1 MKYQIM
7 DGTVSLGG
15 KTVLSHIDFEIQG
28 TERIAL
34 VGKNGAGKTTL
45 LRLLAGEIELD
56 RDDKRRGPGVSV
68 SRFFRVGMLRQQ
80 ALAGE
85 ERTARQVL
93 MDACPEAGAFD
104 PERYAFE
111 REAGLLFRR
120 LGFSEAD
127 MEKPV
132 PAFSGGEQTKLA
144 LIRLLLEGPDLL
156 LLDEPTNHL
165 DLGAVQWLERYLRDY
180 AGAVVLVSHDRF
192 FLDRTAQLVYELE
205 GGRLTRYHGNYTEY
219 REEKKKRAAIQAKAY
234 ERQQEEIRRQ
244 ERLIER
250 FKHKPSKAA
259 FARSRRKM
267 LERMERVEKPEE
279 DHTCMAVG
287 PIEPEVLGGKWVLQ
301 AEHLKIGYRT
311 PLLELSLRIRRGQ
324 KIGILGDNG
333 AGKTTF
339 LKTAA
344 GFLAPLEGRCVL
356 GGHITIGYFDQ
367 LSAGIQSELTAA
379 EHFSA
384 LFPGLTQKEVRT
396 ILGRY
401 LFGGRE
407 AAKRVNDLSGGERAR
422 LVLAELLTSRP
433 NFLILD
439 EPTNHMDIQAK
450 EVLEEAFSAYTG
462 TILFV
467 SHDRYFISRVA
478 QSLLMFENGAAMYYP
493 FGYQHYLERR
503 ERELTLGESPAAR
516 IKAEEQALVAGLR
529 AVPRG
534 ERGCLREISTEAAYE
549 DWRLRLAGEPME
561 EAARRVEALEDL
573 AREEEARELLRWT
586 QEVLG
591 EPEASEE
598 RESFGGQE
606 AKMAGPPGLCSGD
619 HAEALR
625 EAWDAWHEACLAW
638 YEVWCGEEQE
648 SG

>member
-68 SRFFRVGMLRQQ
+68 SRSFRVGMLRQQ

-120 LGFSEAD
+120 LGFLEAD

-259 FARSRRKM
+259 FARSRRKL
-267 LERMERVEKPEE
+267 LERMDQAR
-279 DHTCMAVG
+279 DIYIIGGRGSAMMAGLFAKMLRYLKFKVHDLISG
-287 PIEPEVLGGKWVLQ
+287 IGDLFDQ
-301 AEHLKIGYRT
+301 A
-311 PLLELSLRIRRGQ
+311 
-324 KIGILGDNG
+324 
-333 AGKTTF
+333 A
-339 LKTAA
+339 
-344 GFLAPLEGRCVL
+344 
-356 GGHITIGYFDQ
+356 TIGPEDLVIAISLPRY
-367 LSAGIQSELTAA
+367 TAQVV
-379 EHFSA
+379 EVIKYLH
-384 LFPGLTQKEVRT
+384 QKEVPVVLITDTGLSPAHPYADLCFHCAMTSSSYFPSYTGCLSLISGICRAAGST
-396 ILGRY
+396 RD
-401 LFGGRE
+401 RE
-407 AAKRVNDLSGGERAR
+407 TVQYAR
-422 LVLAELLTSRP
+422 HLEKELLNRGI
-433 NFLILD
+433 FL
-439 EPTNHMDIQAK
+439 
-450 EVLEEAFSAYTG
+450 
-462 TILFV
+462 
-467 SHDRYFISRVA
+467 
-478 QSLLMFENGAAMYYP
+478 
-493 FGYQHYLERR
+493 
-503 ERELTLGESPAAR
+503 
-516 IKAEEQALVAGLR
+516 
-529 AVPRG
+529 
-534 ERGCLREISTEAAYE
+534 
-549 DWRLRLAGEPME
+549 
-561 EAARRVEALEDL
+561 
-573 AREEEARELLRWT
+573 
-586 QEVLG
+586 
-591 EPEASEE
+591 
-598 RESFGGQE
+598 
-606 AKMAGPPGLCSGD
+606 
-619 HAEALR
+619 
-625 EAWDAWHEACLAW
+625 
-638 YEVWCGEEQE
+638 
-648 SG
+648 